1 MPENRESPTDW
12 PMDAVRQLILNR
24 ASELERPL
32 SELSLKIG
40 RNHAYLQQF
49 IRRGVPVDLP
59 EKVRGP
65 LAAELKVP
73 ENSLRGGEVV
83 NHPKSN
89 AETPF
94 VGDRTHSMVDT
105 IRTTPIEEI
114 PASKLLGERDLPVF
128 ATAQGGKGAIVLSN
142 DPVEWVVRPEPLAR
156 VKDGYGVIV
165 MEDSMMPEF
174 RSGDTALVNPHLPPR
189 SGDTCV
195 FRSFQED
202 GTIMACV
209 KYLRRATAEA
219 WLVTEWNSPEGV
231 KRDFQLK
238 KSEWQIA
245 HVTVGSYKRS

>member
-1 MPENRESPTDW
+1 MPENRESPTDV

-40 RNHAYLQQF
+40 RSHAYLQQF
-49 IRRGVPVDLP
+49 IKRGVPKDLP
-59 EKVRGP
+59 ETVRGQ
-65 LAAELKVP
+65 LAAELKVS
-73 ENSLRGGEVV
+73 EISLRGSSLI
-83 NHPKSN
+83 NHQKSN
-89 AETPF
+89 DETPLTAS
-94 VGDRTHSMVDT
+94 GTSRMVD
-105 IRTTPIEEI
+105 PIKTKLVEEI
-114 PASKLLGERDLPVF
+114 PAAALVGDRDLPVF
-128 ATAQGGKGAIVLSN
+128 ATAQGGRGSIVLSN

-202 GTIMACV
+202 GTILAV
-209 KYLRRATAEA
+209 IKYLRRSTAEA
-219 WLVTEWNSPEGV
+219 WLVTEWNSADGS

-238 KSEWQIA
+238 KSEWQVA
-245 HVTVGSYKRS
+245 HVTVGSYKRA